1 MKEYKSKAFQTRIEV
16 NLANIS
22 SSPEDEFQLHTAY
35 YDTNTFDCELCGH
48 SGCVYAFEVK
58 NLETNKILKVGSE
71 CIHHFEGKGV
81 DINLA
86 EGLMKRVMKATQKA
100 RNKLIKEMGNEEY
113 KKLSKEEK
121 RQKITE
127 QYIIEQTKELLRDM
141 AKNKTILTEEQ
152 VQHILDLGLEKEY
165 EEAKEKRDRQENW
178 EKSNKVL
185 TSFEDYINE
194 LKKNWEEPDEDK
206 VEDFRTEYSKYS
218 RYHNSNMIDVYLKNY
233 KRQLEVRDKYD
244 WLFNYNG
251 NNKTI
256 LDIKSQLERKGSIS
270 DRQANYAKS
279 LMDKEQNTNHSKIQ
293 EAFDYLYNYSI
304 VNSFISSLK
313 SQYDKK
319 GFLSE
324 KQEKA
329 LMKTYMKKKA
339 TSNL

>member
-35 YDTNTFDCELCGH
+35 YDTYTFDCELCGH
-48 SGCVYAFEVK
+48 TGCVYAFEVK
-58 NLETNKILKVGSE
+58 NLETDKILKVGSE
-71 CIHHFEGKGV
+71 CIHHFKGKGV
-81 DINLA
+81 DIDLA

-100 RNKLIKEMGNEEY
+100 RSKLIKEMGNEEY

-127 QYIIEQTKELLRDM
+127 QYAREQTKELLTDVAR
-141 AKNKTILTEEQ
+141 NKAILTDDQ
-152 VQHILDLGLEKEY
+152 VQRILDLGMQDEY
-165 EEAKEKRDRQENW
+165 EKAKEKQDEQKNW
-178 EKSNKVL
+178 NLANKVL

-194 LKKNWEEPDEDK
+194 LKKSWEIPNERM
-206 VEDFRTEYSKYS
+206 VEEFKEEYSKYS

-233 KRQLEVRDKYD
+233 ERQREVRKEYDWLFSYSGSNSVVQDVKRQLER
-244 WLFNYNG
+244 
-251 NNKTI
+251 
-256 LDIKSQLERKGSIS
+256 RGSIS
-270 DRQANYAKS
+270 KSQASYASS
-279 LMDKEQNTNHSKIQ
+279 LIEKESKTNHSKIQ
-293 EAFDYLYNYSI
+293 EAFDYLYNQS
-304 VNSFISSLK
+304 VVDGFISSLK

-329 LMKTYMKKKA
+329 LIKTYMKKKA
-339 TSNL
+339 TSNP